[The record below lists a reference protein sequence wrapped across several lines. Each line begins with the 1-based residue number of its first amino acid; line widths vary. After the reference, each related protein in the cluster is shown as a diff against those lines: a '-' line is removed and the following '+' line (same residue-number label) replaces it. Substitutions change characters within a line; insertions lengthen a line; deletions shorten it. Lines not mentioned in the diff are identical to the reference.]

1 MIFIDGL
8 LAISFRDN
16 DVDDRTRRRKA
27 KRGKQQVVAAI
38 DWKAPELK
46 HPSKWKKYQYDT
58 E

>member
-46 HPSKWKKYQYDT
+46 HPSKWKKYQYD
-58 E
+58 